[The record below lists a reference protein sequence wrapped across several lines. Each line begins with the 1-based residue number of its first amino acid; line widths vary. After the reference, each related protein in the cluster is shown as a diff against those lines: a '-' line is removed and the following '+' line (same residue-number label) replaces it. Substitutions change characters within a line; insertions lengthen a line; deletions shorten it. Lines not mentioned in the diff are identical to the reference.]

1 MKIKVNEIRSIGEGL
16 NEILEKELPVKP
28 AYWLARFANKLDSEI
43 KAFERVRMNLVTQH
57 AKKDENGKLLFIKND
72 KGENTNQYD
81 ITDMVA
87 FNKEFAEL
95 AEEELEVNFKPI
107 KLEQL
112 GDIKLKPMTLAKLE
126 KIIIEE

>member
-1 MKIKVNEIRSIGEGL
+1 MKIKVNEIGNIVEGL
-16 NEILEKELPVKP
+16 NEILQKEIPVKP
-28 AYWLARFANKLDSEI
+28 AYWLARFVNKLDNEI

-57 AKKDENGKLLFIKND
+57 ARKDEDGKLLFVKND

-81 ITDMVA
+81 IADMVA
-87 FNKEFAEL
+87 FQKEFAEL
-95 AEEELEVNFKPI
+95 AEEELEIDFKPI

-126 KIIIEE
+126 KIIEE